1 MFFFFFFYY
10 SEKEERRKKKEER
23 DGNVILMVIPIFMKV
38 KKRGRG
44 SKMMFSQLAFKNIS
58 RNIRKYAAYFLS
70 ENVMLE

>member
-1 MFFFFFFYY
+1 M
-10 SEKEERRKKKEER
+10 KKKKEEG

-44 SKMMFSQLAFKNIS
+44 NKMFSQLAFKNIS
-58 RNIRKYAAYFLS
+58 RNIHTYAAYFLS